1 MPTLVFVLDAGASMA
16 TRDIPASPQP
26 AAPLHSRFDCAKAA
40 AETIY
45 RSALRGVKLA
55 HHSEPPVGILVV
67 ATPRGAMVA
76 HDGTL
81 LANASTGPG
90 QSFESALK
98 LLPSPEPL
106 LSSSSETT
114 AGVPPSTGPLNSAL
128 SQAFQLLSRQR
139 WQRKADTPGDGR
151 RPWSLD
157 PGYVVL
163 LTDGD
168 AHRAP
173 DARVQLPSL
182 PRRDEELCSAPFRW
196 DQQLYTLVLNGS
208 MSSSSSKAT
217 AAAATASAS
226 AAQVPRPLAM
236 MADATG
242 GKHWPVAPQLPVLL
256 GSATAAAQQ
265 MARGGVVVRLKPLLP
280 NPPPT
285 APPVPGGQ
293 PHAPPPPPPPADPGA
308 LVLLGVAP
316 APFFPGRPAADG
328 TPPPPPPPPC
338 RIAGSGVG
346 HWPLPEE
353 FWVSRAPSSPCP
365 LPPRPAHPTLW
376 CASPSGNSAAACG
389 AALDAWCFNFG
400 LPVDWYLHILVLTAF
415 LIHCKHLFFENLI

>member
-1 MPTLVFVLDAGASMA
+1 MA
-16 TRDIPASPQP
+16 TRDIQASPQP
-26 AAPLHSRFDCAKAA
+26 AAPLHTRFDCAKATV
-40 AETIY
+40 ETIY
-45 RSALRGVKLA
+45 RAALRSVKLT
-55 HHSEPPVGILVV
+55 HQSEPPVGILIV

-76 HDGTL
+76 HDGSLIGNT
-81 LANASTGPG
+81 SSGPAQ

-106 LSSSSETT
+106 LPSGETT
-114 AGVPPSTGPLNSAL
+114 ASGLPSPGPLNSAL
-128 SQAFQLLSRQR
+128 SQAFQVLSRNR

-168 AHRAP
+168 AHRVP

-182 PRRDEELCSAPFRW
+182 PRRDDEVCSAPFRW

-208 MSSSSSKAT
+208 SRSTSSGK
-217 AAAATASAS
+217 ASAPVV
-226 AAQVPRPLAM
+226 VPRPLAM

-242 GKHWPVAPQLPVLL
+242 GKHWPVAPQLPTLL
-256 GSATAAAQQ
+256 GHAAAAAQQ

-280 NPPPT
+280 SPPPPP
-285 APPVPGGQ
+285 APVPGSQ
-293 PHAPPPPPPPADPGA
+293 PQQAPPPPPPTDPGA

-316 APFFPGRPAADG
+316 TPFFPGRPAADG
-328 TPPPPPPPPC
+328 TTPAPPPPPPC
-338 RIAGSGVG
+338 RVAGSGVG

-353 FWVSRAPSSPCP
+353 GWVSRGPSSPCP

-376 CASPSGNSAAACG
+376 CAPPAGASAAACG
-389 AALDAWCFNFG
+389 AALDAWCFTFG
-400 LPVDWYLHILVLTAF
+400 LPVDW
-415 LIHCKHLFFENLI
+415 